1 MGEQQD
7 QGGIEWLSQLL
18 GHQGLQTTVIGEH
31 VADELGDSSFWLTIE
46 DDSLTQE
53 QIDALLGEQGRVLDA
68 IQYLANTVL
77 NIGKEPTEQQSY
89 TIELQGY
96 RQKRQDE
103 LKAIAAN
110 AAAAALASGGEH
122 EVADLSSAE
131 RRQLHTLLKAH
142 GGLETFSRGREPDRR
157 LVVRPLGS
165 DESSDASDHS
175 DA

>member
-7 QGGIEWLSQLL
+7 KGGIQWLSQLL
-18 GHQGLQTTVIGEH
+18 EHQGVQATVTGEH
-31 VADELGDSSFWLTIE
+31 ISDDLGDSSFWLTI
-46 DDSLTQE
+46 DDSSLTQA
-53 QIDALLGEQGRVLDA
+53 QIDSLLGERGRVLDA

-77 NIGKEPTEQQSY
+77 NIAKEPQEQQSY

-96 RQKRQDE
+96 RQQRQDE
-103 LKAIAAN
+103 LKAIAEK
-110 AAAAALASGGEH
+110 AAEAALASGGEH

-165 DESSDASDHS
+165 APEPSDVV

>member
-7 QGGIEWLSQLL
+7 KGGIKWLSQLL
-18 GHQGLQTTVIGEH
+18 DHQGIQASVSGEH
-31 VADELGDSSFWLTIE
+31 ISDDLGDSSFWLTIE
-46 DDSLTQE
+46 DASLTQD
-53 QIDALLGEQGRVLDA
+53 QIDALLGERGRVLDA

-77 NIGKEPTEQQSY
+77 NIGQEPSAQQSY

-103 LKAIAAN
+103 LKALADK
-110 AAAAALASGGEH
+110 AAAAAISSDGEY

-165 DESSDASDHS
+165 GDSADGSDAVNE
-175 DA
+175 

>member
-7 QGGIEWLSQLL
+7 KGGIQWLSQLL
-18 GHQGLQTTVIGEH
+18 KHQGVQATVTGEH
-31 VADELGDSSFWLTIE
+31 ISDDLGDSSFWLTI
-46 DDSLTQE
+46 DDSSLTQA
-53 QIDALLGEQGRVLDA
+53 QIDSLLGERGRVLDA

-77 NIGKEPTEQQSY
+77 NIGKEPQEQQSY

-96 RQKRQDE
+96 RQQRQDE
-103 LKAIAAN
+103 LKAIAEK
-110 AAAAALASGGEH
+110 AAEAALASGGEH

-165 DESSDASDHS
+165 APEPSDVV

>member
-7 QGGIEWLSQLL
+7 QEGIQWLSKLL
-18 GHQGLQTTVIGEH
+18 EHQGVNASVTGEH
-31 VADELGDSSFWLTIE
+31 IDDDLGDSSFWLTI
-46 DDSLTQE
+46 DDSSLTQT
-53 QIDALLGEQGRVLDA
+53 QIDGLLGERGRVLDA

-77 NIGKEPTEQQSY
+77 NIDQEPTQQQSY

-96 RQKRQDE
+96 RQQRRDE
-103 LKAIAAN
+103 LKAIAEK
-110 AAAAALASGGEH
+110 AADAALASGQEH

-131 RRQLHTLLKAH
+131 RRQVHTFLKAY

-157 LVVRPLGS
+157 LVVRALAGS
-165 DESSDASDHS
+165 DLGDAT

>member
-7 QGGIEWLSQLL
+7 KGGIQWLSQLL
-18 GHQGLQTTVIGEH
+18 EHQGVQANVTGEH
-31 VADELGDSSFWLTIE
+31 VADDLGDSSFWLTIE
-46 DDSLTQE
+46 DSSLTQT
-53 QIDALLGEQGRVLDA
+53 QIDGLLGDRGRVLDA

-77 NIGKEPTEQQSY
+77 NIGKEPQEQQSY

-103 LKAIAAN
+103 LKAIAEK

-131 RRQLHTLLKAH
+131 RRQMHTLLKAR

-165 DESSDASDHS
+165 DSESSGVVDA
-175 DA
+175 